1 MIGLLAPLVGVG
13 GLLLALGAG
22 AYSARDRRV
31 GNAYLVAMAVVEAL
45 TVVQLVVALVLTAG
59 GSGADDTATATAFG
73 YLLLA
78 VLLLPGALLW
88 SLEEPTRW
96 GTAVLS
102 VGGLVL
108 AGVEVRLLAVW
119 TGG

>member
-59 GSGADDTATATAFG
+59 GSGAQDTATALG